1 MMQVVV
7 HVRWSVSRD
16 WYEIPSFVHYGNLYL
31 GSSRR
36 VYLSIRNFFVY
47 IRNFCSTE
55 SFGNQELTQRNFWKI
70 TKKHGKNKQNQVNRQ
85 KSMQISGSM
94 RCWHKAGTCDLF
106 VFMLSIISK
115 SFSFRN
121 RLYAFELHAISEK
134 MHQTAIHLFQATSM
148 LLTDV
153 DDKMCW
159 RQVWDVADV
168 LAVFVTD
175 ILYLWTLAGFAF
187 EYLNDDTNSVANTR
201 KLSLT

>member
-70 TKKHGKNKQNQVNRQ
+70 TKNTEKINKIR
-85 KSMQISGSM
+85 
-94 RCWHKAGTCDLF
+94 
-106 VFMLSIISK
+106 
-115 SFSFRN
+115 
-121 RLYAFELHAISEK
+121 
-134 MHQTAIHLFQATSM
+134 
-148 LLTDV
+148 
-153 DDKMCW
+153 
-159 RQVWDVADV
+159 
-168 LAVFVTD
+168 
-175 ILYLWTLAGFAF
+175 
-187 EYLNDDTNSVANTR
+187 
-201 KLSLT
+201 